1 MQPEVLPAWEEVL
14 SGALSGAIMLL
25 GAPDTGKSTLARY
38 LYVRLAAGGQRVAC
52 LDGDPGQ
59 TSLGPPA
66 TMTLVMGTGPDY
78 PPSGR
83 RWRRFV
89 GAVSPRGHMLPMLVG
104 AAALAEVAR
113 NDGADALI
121 YDTSGLV
128 DPAQGGTALKLAKI
142 DLLRPGTVI
151 AIQREDELEPLLEPL
166 RRCRWLRLHK
176 LRPSPAV
183 EPRDPA
189 ARRARRAERFAAY
202 FRGARPVVLGWD
214 RLACLPRAA
223 SPERGSPAPDFVF
236 RQLVALED
244 AGGFILG
251 LGIVHAADIRKREVT
266 LLTPLASP
274 DGVEALRLGDL
285 TVDARTY
292 QDQRINESAN
302 QRVADG
308 GWQME

>member
-1 MQPEVLPAWEEVL
+1 MQLDIPSDWEEIL
-14 SGALSGAIMLL
+14 AAPLRGTIMIT

-38 LYVRLAAGGQRVAC
+38 LHERLGAAGRRVAC

-66 TMTLVMGTGPDY
+66 TMTLVTGGGPDD

-104 AAALAEVAR
+104 AAALAAAAR
-113 NDGADALI
+113 HDGADVLI

-142 DLLRPGTVI
+142 DLLRPATVI
-151 AIQREDELEPLLEPL
+151 AIQREDELEPLLEAL
-166 RRCRWLRLHK
+166 RRCRWLHLAE

-202 FRGARPVVLGWD
+202 FRGARSVVLRWD
-214 RLACLPRAA
+214 RLAVWPNSADAA
-223 SPERGSPAPDFVF
+223 HSQSAPVFTF

-244 AGGFILG
+244 AGGFVLG
-251 LGIVHAADIRKREVT
+251 LGIVQATDARTREVT

-274 DGVEALRLGDL
+274 TEIEALRLGDL

-292 QDQRINESAN
+292 QDQKI
-302 QRVADG
+302 ADCRLPIAD
-308 GWQME
+308 

>member
-1 MQPEVLPAWEEVL
+1 MQLDVPPAWEE
-14 SGALSGAIMLL
+14 ALSEPLRGTIMLL

-38 LYVRLAAGGQRVAC
+38 LYAQLAAGGRRVAC

-66 TMTLVMGTGPDY
+66 TMTLVVGTGPDY

-89 GAVSPRGHMLPMLVG
+89 GAVSPRGHMLPVLVG

-142 DLLRPGTVI
+142 DLLRPGAVI

-166 RRCRWLRLHK
+166 RRCRWLRLTE

-183 EPRDPA
+183 EPRDPS

-202 FRGARPVVLGWD
+202 FRGARPVVLRWD

-223 SPERGSPAPDFVF
+223 VPERSGPAPDFVF
-236 RQLVALED
+236 RQLVALEN

-251 LGIVHAADIRKREVT
+251 LGIVHAANIQTREVT
-266 LLTPLASP
+266 LLTSVASP
-274 DGVEALRLGDL
+274 EGVAALRLGDL

-292 QDQRINESAN
+292 QDQRIGDCRSPI
-302 QRVADG
+302 AD
-308 GWQME
+308 

>member
-1 MQPEVLPAWEEVL
+1 MQLDVPPAWGE
-14 SGALSGAIMLL
+14 ALSAPLRGTILLL

-38 LYVRLAAGGQRVAC
+38 LFAQLAAEGLRVAC

-66 TMTLVMGTGPDY
+66 TMTLIMGTGPDY

-89 GAVSPRGHMLPMLVG
+89 GSVSPRGHMLPLLVG
-104 AAALAEVAR
+104 AAALAGVAR
-113 NDGADALI
+113 SDGADALI

-142 DLLRPGTVI
+142 DLLRPRTVI
-151 AIQREDELEPLLEPL
+151 AIQREDELEPLLAPL
-166 RRCRWLRLHK
+166 RRCRWLRLHE
-176 LRPSPAV
+176 LNPSPAV

-214 RLACLPRAA
+214 RLVCLPRAA
-223 SPERGSPAPDFVF
+223 PPERGLPAPDFVF

-244 AGGFILG
+244 NGGFILG
-251 LGIVHAADIRKREVT
+251 LGIVHAADIRTREVT

-274 DGVEALRLGDL
+274 NGVEALRLGDL

-292 QDQRINESAN
+292 QDQRIGE
-302 QRVADG
+302 
-308 GWQME
+308 

>member
-1 MQPEVLPAWEEVL
+1 MQLHVPPAWEETL
-14 SGALSGAIMLL
+14 SEPLRGTIMLL

-38 LYVRLAAGGQRVAC
+38 LYGRLVATGKRVAC

-66 TMTLVMGTGPDY
+66 TMTLVVGRSPDY
-78 PPSGR
+78 PPPGR
-83 RWRRFV
+83 RWRRFI
-89 GAVSPRGHMLPMLVG
+89 GSVSPRWHMLPMLVG
-104 AAALAEVAR
+104 AVTLAEVAR
-113 NDGADALI
+113 NNDADALI

-142 DLLRPGTVI
+142 DSLRPGTII

-166 RRCRWLRLHK
+166 RRCRWLRLCE
-176 LRPSPAV
+176 LSPSPAV

-189 ARRARRAERFAAY
+189 ARRAWRAQRSAAH
-202 FRGARPVVLGWD
+202 FQSSRPVVLRWD
-214 RLACLPRAA
+214 RLAVW
-223 SPERGSPAPDFVF
+223 PAPNFVF
-236 RQLVALED
+236 RQLVGMEDSAGFALD
-244 AGGFILG
+244 
-251 LGIVHAADIRKREVT
+251 LGIVLGADIRAREVT

-292 QDQRINESAN
+292 EDARIS
-302 QRVADG
+302 D
-308 GWQME
+308 